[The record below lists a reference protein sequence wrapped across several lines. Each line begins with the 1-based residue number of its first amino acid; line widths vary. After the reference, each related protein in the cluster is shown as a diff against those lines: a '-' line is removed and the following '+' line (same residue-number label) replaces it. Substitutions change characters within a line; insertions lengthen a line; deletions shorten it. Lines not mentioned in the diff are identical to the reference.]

1 MSRAPLIIFGT
12 RPEYL
17 KLKPL
22 ILCFE
27 KEGIP
32 FSLLQVL
39 QHENLV
45 VEESTKEY
53 YSKVSIEDNTNI
65 SRLTLLTSEISKKV
79 EPYILQ
85 AKSIFIQGDTST
97 VFFSA
102 LTAFHLKV
110 PIFHLE
116 SGLRTYDLENPFPE
130 EGYRSMLS
138 RIATYHL
145 CPDISAS
152 ENLHKE
158 FLTKNIFIVGNTIL
172 DLVRSYGFTPTL
184 GNTVLVTIHRREN
197 WDNLSF
203 IAESIYNLAEKY
215 KNYTFVW
222 VQHMNPIL
230 QATVNQVF
238 ERSVPLDNISRILPT
253 DHRTLCK
260 YISESYCTITDSGG
274 IQEEASFLGK
284 TCFVIRKLTE
294 RNSIPSEYIKLIH
307 PPSELTN
314 IFQRTNITM
323 LPPCHVYGDGYSCNS
338 IVSIVNELN
347 STKL

>member
-1 MSRAPLIIFGT
+1 MFPVGIIFGT

-17 KLKPL
+17 KVKPL
-22 ILCFE
+22 LDVFN
-27 KEGIP
+27 KESIP
-32 FSLLQVL
+32 FLVIHVKQHTSL
-39 QHENLV
+39 EI
-45 VEESTKEY
+45 EESSGENY
-53 YSKVSIEDNTNI
+53 RQILLDDNTEI
-65 SRLTLLTSEISKKV
+65 SRLNGLGSSLLRKI
-79 EPYILQ
+79 EPSLREC
-85 AKSIFIQGDTST
+85 KSILVQGDTST

-102 LTAFHLKV
+102 LSAFHLKM

-116 SGLRTYDLENPFPE
+116 AGLRTYDLENPFPE
-130 EGYRSMLS
+130 EAYRSMLS

-158 FLTKNIFIVGNTIL
+158 SLTKNIFIVGNTIL

-203 IAESIYNLAEKY
+203 IAESIYNLAERY

-222 VQHMNPIL
+222 VQHMNPSL
-230 QATVNQVF
+230 QAMVNQVF
-238 ERSVPLDNISRILPT
+238 DRRTPLDNISRILPA
-253 DHRTLCK
+253 DHRSLCK
-260 YISESYCTITDSGG
+260 YISESYCIITDSGG

-294 RNSIPSEYIKLIH
+294 RNSIPSDYIKLIH
-307 PPSELTN
+307 PPSELLGA
-314 IFQRTNITM
+314 FQTTNITM
-323 LPPCHVYGDGYSCNS
+323 LPPCHVYGDGYSCDNIAS
-338 IVSIVNELN
+338 IVKSLF
-347 STKL
+347 

>member
-1 MSRAPLIIFGT
+1 MMFPVGIIFGT

-17 KLKPL
+17 KVKPL
-22 ILCFE
+22 LDVFN
-27 KEGIP
+27 KESIP
-32 FSLLQVL
+32 FLVIHVKQHTSL
-39 QHENLV
+39 EI
-45 VEESTKEY
+45 EESSGENY
-53 YSKVSIEDNTNI
+53 RQILLDDNTEI
-65 SRLTLLTSEISKKV
+65 SRLNGLGSSLLRKI
-79 EPYILQ
+79 EPSLREC
-85 AKSIFIQGDTST
+85 KSILVQGDTST

-102 LTAFHLKV
+102 LSAFHLKM

-116 SGLRTYDLENPFPE
+116 AGLRTYDLENPFPE
-130 EGYRSMLS
+130 EAYRSMLS

-158 FLTKNIFIVGNTIL
+158 SLTKNIFIVGNTIL

-203 IAESIYNLAEKY
+203 IAESIYNLAERY

-222 VQHMNPIL
+222 VQHMNPSL
-230 QATVNQVF
+230 QAMVNQVF
-238 ERSVPLDNISRILPT
+238 DRRTPLDNISRILPA
-253 DHRTLCK
+253 DHRSLCK
-260 YISESYCTITDSGG
+260 YISESYCIITDSGG

-294 RNSIPSEYIKLIH
+294 RNSIPSDYIKLIH
-307 PPSELTN
+307 PPSELLGA
-314 IFQRTNITM
+314 FQTTNITM
-323 LPPCHVYGDGYSCNS
+323 LPPCHVYGDGYSCDNIAS
-338 IVSIVNELN
+338 ILKSLF
-347 STKL
+347 

>member
-1 MSRAPLIIFGT
+1 MLFPVGIIFGT

-17 KLKPL
+17 KVKPL
-22 ILCFE
+22 FGIFN
-27 KEGIP
+27 KESIP
-32 FSLLQVL
+32 FIIIHVKQHTSL
-39 QHENLV
+39 EI
-45 VEESTKEY
+45 EESSEKNY
-53 YSKVSIEDNTNI
+53 RQIVLDDNTGI
-65 SRLTLLTSEISKKV
+65 SRLNSLGSSLLKTIETSIREC
-79 EPYILQ
+79 
-85 AKSIFIQGDTST
+85 KSILVQGDTST

-102 LTAFHLKV
+102 LSAFHLKI

-116 SGLRTYDLENPFPE
+116 AGLRTYDLENPFPE
-130 EGYRSMLS
+130 EAYRSMLS

-145 CPDISAS
+145 CPDMSAR

-158 FLTKNIFIVGNTIL
+158 SLTKNIFIVGNTIL
-172 DLVRSYGFTPTL
+172 DLVRSYGFTPIL

-197 WDNLSF
+197 WDNLSSV
-203 IAESIYNLAEKY
+203 AESIYNLAEKY

-222 VQHMNPIL
+222 VQHMNPSL

-238 ERSVPLDNISRILPT
+238 ERRAPLDNVSRILPT

-260 YISESYCTITDSGG
+260 YISDSYCIITDSGG

-314 IFQRTNITM
+314 IFQKTNITM

-338 IVSIVNELN
+338 IVSIVNQLN
-347 STKL
+347 

>member
-1 MSRAPLIIFGT
+1 MFPVGIIFGT

-17 KLKPL
+17 KVKPL
-22 ILCFE
+22 LDVFN
-27 KEGIP
+27 KESIP
-32 FSLLQVL
+32 FLVIHVKQHTSL
-39 QHENLV
+39 EI
-45 VEESTKEY
+45 EESSGENY
-53 YSKVSIEDNTNI
+53 RQILLDDNTEI
-65 SRLTLLTSEISKKV
+65 SRLNGLGSSLLRKI
-79 EPYILQ
+79 EPSLREC
-85 AKSIFIQGDTST
+85 KSILVQGDTST

-102 LTAFHLKV
+102 LSAFHLKM

-116 SGLRTYDLENPFPE
+116 AGLRTYDLENPFPE
-130 EGYRSMLS
+130 EAYRSMLS

-145 CPDISAS
+145 CPDMSAS

-158 FLTKNIFIVGNTIL
+158 SLTKNIFIVGNTIL

-222 VQHMNPIL
+222 VQHMNPSL
-230 QATVNQVF
+230 QAMVNQVF
-238 ERSVPLDNISRILPT
+238 DRRTPLDNISRILPA
-253 DHRTLCK
+253 DHRSLCK
-260 YISESYCTITDSGG
+260 YISESYCIITDSGG

-294 RNSIPSEYIKLIH
+294 RNSIPSDYIKLIH
-307 PPSELTN
+307 PPSELLGA
-314 IFQRTNITM
+314 FQTTKITM
-323 LPPCHVYGDGYSCNS
+323 LPPCHVYGDGYSCDNIAS
-338 IVSIVNELN
+338 IVKSLF
-347 STKL
+347 

>member
-1 MSRAPLIIFGT
+1 MFPLGIIFGT

-17 KLKPL
+17 KVKPL
-22 ILCFE
+22 FHLFNTE
-27 KEGIP
+27 SIP
-32 FSLLQVL
+32 FIIIHVRQHTSL
-39 QHENLV
+39 EI
-45 VEESTKEY
+45 EESSEKNY
-53 YSKVSIEDNTNI
+53 RQIVLDDNDDI
-65 SRLTLLTSEISKKV
+65 SRLNSLGSSLLKKI
-79 EPYILQ
+79 EPSIREC
-85 AKSIFIQGDTST
+85 KSILVQGDTST

-102 LTAFHLKV
+102 LSAFHLKIL
-110 PIFHLE
+110 IFHLE

-130 EGYRSMLS
+130 EAYRSMLS

-145 CPDISAS
+145 CPDMSAS

-260 YISESYCTITDSGG
+260 YISESYCIITDSGG

>member
-1 MSRAPLIIFGT
+1 MMFPVGIIFGT

-17 KLKPL
+17 KVKPL
-22 ILCFE
+22 LDVFN
-27 KEGIP
+27 KESIP
-32 FSLLQVL
+32 FLVIHVKQHTSL
-39 QHENLV
+39 EI
-45 VEESTKEY
+45 EESSGENY
-53 YSKVSIEDNTNI
+53 RQILLDDNTEI
-65 SRLTLLTSEISKKV
+65 SRLNGLGSSLLRKI
-79 EPYILQ
+79 EPSLREC
-85 AKSIFIQGDTST
+85 KSILVQGDTST

-102 LTAFHLKV
+102 LSAFHLKM

-116 SGLRTYDLENPFPE
+116 AGLRTYDLENPFPE
-130 EGYRSMLS
+130 EAYRSMLS

-158 FLTKNIFIVGNTIL
+158 SLTKNIFIVGNTIL

-203 IAESIYNLAEKY
+203 IAESIYNLAERY

-222 VQHMNPIL
+222 VQHMNPSL
-230 QATVNQVF
+230 QAMVNQVF
-238 ERSVPLDNISRILPT
+238 DRRTPLDNISRILPA
-253 DHRTLCK
+253 DHRSLCK
-260 YISESYCTITDSGG
+260 YISESYCIITDSGG

-294 RNSIPSEYIKLIH
+294 RNSIPSDYIKLIH
-307 PPSELTN
+307 PPSELLGA
-314 IFQRTNITM
+314 FQTTNITM
-323 LPPCHVYGDGYSCNS
+323 LPPCHVYGDGYSCDNIAS
-338 IVSIVNELN
+338 IVKSLF
-347 STKL
+347 